1 MIFTYKQNKHL
12 AATDS
17 GRRWVTALLE
27 ARLDHIVKGKTFYLP
42 QRALHS
48 HITVR
53 PWHHSCSLWAFPLS
67 VYVLWNA
74 IFIVFSVNSL
84 YFAVKNKT
92 NKLSNI
98 QYIDL
103 VKKFRELRDIRGH
116 PDSSFSLDTEYCQ
129 QSKDPTW
136 SSLSSFWIH
145 VHQFLSMYGYSQ
157 CLGLVSL
164 FLKNTKHKDI
174 LNKITHLNKQ

>member
-1 MIFTYKQNKHL
+1 MSNSSTWGPTGPHRERKDVLPATEGSSFTCNC
-12 AATDS
+12 TS
-17 GRRWVTALLE
+17 VTSQLQSLGISIMRACP
-27 ARLDHIVKGKTFYLP
+27 VKCHFYCFFCQQL
-42 QRALHS
+42 
-48 HITVR
+48 
-53 PWHHSCSLWAFPLS
+53 
-67 VYVLWNA
+67 VLR
-74 IFIVFSVNSL
+74 SK
-84 YFAVKNKT
+84 KNKT

-103 VKKFRELRDIRGH
+103 VKKFRELRDISGH

>member
-1 MIFTYKQNKHL
+1 MSNSSTWGPTGPHRERKDVLPATEGSSFTCNC
-12 AATDS
+12 TS
-17 GRRWVTALLE
+17 VTSQLQSLGISIIRACP
-27 ARLDHIVKGKTFYLP
+27 VKCHFYCFFCQQL
-42 QRALHS
+42 
-48 HITVR
+48 
-53 PWHHSCSLWAFPLS
+53 
-67 VYVLWNA
+67 VLR
-74 IFIVFSVNSL
+74 SK
-84 YFAVKNKT
+84 KNKT

-103 VKKFRELRDIRGH
+103 VKKFRELWDIRGH

>member
-1 MIFTYKQNKHL
+1 MSNSSTWGPTGPHRERKDVLPATEGSSFTCNCTSVTSQLQSLGISIIRACPLKCHFYCFFCQQLVLRSKKKQQNKQTVQYTVHR
-12 AATDS
+12 S
-17 GRRWVTALLE
+17 GEEVQRVT
-27 ARLDHIVKGKTFYLP
+27 R
-42 QRALHS
+42 HS
-48 HITVR
+48 RTSRV
-53 PWHHSCSLWAFPLS
+53 
-67 VYVLWNA
+67 
-74 IFIVFSVNSL
+74 
-84 YFAVKNKT
+84 
-92 NKLSNI
+92 
-98 QYIDL
+98 
-103 VKKFRELRDIRGH
+103 
-116 PDSSFSLDTEYCQ
+116 SSFSLDTEYCQ